1 MTDDARQPDLKA
13 AADFLDLWHGSE
25 PKHLTAIVPD
35 QGNPVS
41 RTFAKDEHEQL
52 TRWCDEQQRRG
63 AGLYY
68 HVNVLNGSPRHGK
81 ANKNEV
87 HSARGA
93 HVEIDLKDN
102 FRDLDWQ
109 DDNEVAG
116 ATAMVLERLKDF
128 PVTPTFVVLSGG
140 GVQAG
145 WRFDAPVK
153 LNGGQTTARIETLNL
168 ALALHFGGD
177 KSVRD
182 TSRIL
187 RVPGTINFPNAKKR
201 QLGRG
206 QSISSCPILF
216 DNAVNP
222 KTLWQTI
229 PETARTA
236 AEAIL
241 DGGSK
246 KSTKQ
251 TQSKNDR
258 AEPLN
263 VEAWINGLDDEVLHI
278 VSNAPKPDVDRS
290 RMCFRL
296 LLRLIRMNVPDEV
309 AVELRQR
316 YPDGPLGHYTSD
328 KQLRDDLVRAHAYA
342 RTHGFEASAVMPAVA
357 PDEPAIPAI
366 VEPQPGD
373 EFPLEELGPGLAAM
387 TVLTTL
393 LPDDAAAHRCAGVR
407 KRPPDQPDGVD
418 RRAVG
423 RTQDDARRPVVEK
436 RARL

>member
-1 MTDDARQPDLKA
+1 MREGDGARQPDLKA

-41 RTFAKDEHEQL
+41 RTFAKDEHEEL
-52 TRWCDEQQRRG
+52 RRWCAEQQRRG

-68 HVNVLNGSPRHGK
+68 HVNVLNGSPRRGK

-87 HSARGA
+87 HSVRGA

-182 TSRIL
+182 TSRKSTNAGASFSAGVTAATTTGYFANTEDTPLTLGQERTGLTLGQERTSSDIAIA
-187 RVPGTINFPNAKKR
+187 VDPNNADHVVVAY
-201 QLGRG
+201 GDAG
-206 QSISSCPILF
+206 
-216 DNAVNP
+216 AVNSGV
-222 KTLWQTI
+222 LQLHV
-229 PETARTA
+229 
-236 AEAIL
+236 AEST
-241 DGGSK
+241 DGGA
-246 KSTKQ
+246 TW
-251 TQSKNDR
+251 TQ
-258 AEPLN
+258 
-263 VEAWINGLDDEVLHI
+263 
-278 VSNAPKPDVDRS
+278 
-290 RMCFRL
+290 
-296 LLRLIRMNVPDEV
+296 
-309 AVELRQR
+309 
-316 YPDGPLGHYTSD
+316 
-328 KQLRDDLVRAHAYA
+328 
-342 RTHGFEASAVMPAVA
+342 
-357 PDEPAIPAI
+357 
-366 VEPQPGD
+366 
-373 EFPLEELGPGLAAM
+373 
-387 TVLTTL
+387 
-393 LPDDAAAHRCAGVR
+393 
-407 KRPPDQPDGVD
+407 
-418 RRAVG
+418 
-423 RTQDDARRPVVEK
+423 
-436 RARL
+436 